1 MSTTARDGF
10 LEFLTRVRRA
20 AGNEGIHPRR
30 IRTDNGSG
38 FVGGACRQWLN
49 QMRAKHTNFYEYT
62 TKTGSRSAGNP
73 FAERTIQSWKRLLYT
88 QYRAVEKEWDEK
100 GIEKRK
106 RRFNW
111 LAYCDLIAQRYN
123 TRRHSTIKAKSINA
137 IAGNLTYAE
146 TRKRI
151 AQSAKKAYGDL
162 EVDRVQPAF
171 SSKANRVLSPGDL
184 VRTLINKKGP
194 HLSTWNAAKPNTVS
208 AGKNWSGEVFVV
220 ARVRVAQTY
229 GNSAYAIAERGPN
242 GQISSEKR
250 GVWTRQQLQHIPP
263 KLLYLI

>member
-1 MSTTARDGF
+1 M
-10 LEFLTRVRRA
+10 
-20 AGNEGIHPRR
+20 
-30 IRTDNGSG
+30 
-38 FVGGACRQWLN
+38 
-49 QMRAKHTNFYEYT
+49 
-62 TKTGSRSAGNP
+62 
-73 FAERTIQSWKRLLYT
+73 
-88 QYRAVEKEWDEK
+88 
-100 GIEKRK
+100 
-106 RRFNW
+106 
-111 LAYCDLIAQRYN
+111 
-123 TRRHSTIKAKSINA
+123 
-137 IAGNLTYAE
+137 
-146 TRKRI
+146 
-151 AQSAKKAYGDL
+151 
-162 EVDRVQPAF
+162 QPAF

-184 VRTLINKKGP
+184 VRTLINRKGP